1 MGWRVRFHFAMGRA
15 CSQTRLPRCVWDA
28 FPVSTDGH
36 LEALKNPMFRKY
48 LVLLNTDSAPTAT
61 GGQNGAGSQ
70 DPREVLAA
78 MLTQRDA
85 PAQPVTETSPPDS
98 AEESPEE
105 PPAPTQAEEP
115 GQELSTSEEE
125 TPVAEP
131 ETQAAGEAENENEPN
146 AGSDDKGWQKR
157 VDKLTAQKYAALE
170 AAEAA
175 KAEVE
180 RLKAET
186 EQLRA
191 EAGSQTSDRALP
203 ETVTKLKTP
212 AEVQARLQAVDQQLD
227 ALQDFL
233 DANPGDAATV
243 HQLGDKEMTR
253 QDLLNWRAQLRSEAK
268 ALPQR
273 GQELAAAAQFSQKQQ
288 QLRSKF
294 AEEFTWFTDKE
305 APQTKAIAERLKTNP
320 FLKQFASPEYAAH
333 LWNLG
338 EKAIQ
343 SERAART
350 KGAKPLTMTPPK
362 PVAGKVPPGK
372 PHAANGSAG
381 SRGTGDVKSIVS
393 RHAQE
398 RSTDSFTAL
407 LSATGR

>member
-1 MGWRVRFHFAMGRA
+1 MIVHRSILA
-15 CSQTRLPRCVWDA
+15 
-28 FPVSTDGH
+28 
-36 LEALKNPMFRKY
+36 NP
-48 LVLLNTDSAPTAT
+48 DSPLAAT

-146 AGSDDKGWQKR
+146 AGADDKGWQKR

-180 RLKAET
+180 RLKAEV
-186 EQLRA
+186 EDSRA
-191 EAGSQTSDRALP
+191 VTSAATTLP

-212 AEVQARLQAVDQQLD
+212 SEVQARLQAVDQQLD

-343 SERAART
+343 TERAART

-372 PHAANGSAG
+372 PHVANGSAG

>member
-343 SERAART
+343 TERAART
-350 KGAKPLTMTPPK
+350 KGAKPLTMTQPK
-362 PVAGKVPPGK
+362 AVAGKVPPGK

>member
-36 LEALKNPMFRKY
+36 LEALKNPMLRKY

>member
-15 CSQTRLPRCVWDA
+15 CSQTGLPRCVWA
-28 FPVSTDGH
+28 ACPVSSKGH
-36 LEALKNPMFRKY
+36 LEANKTMIVHRSILA
-48 LVLLNTDSAPTAT
+48 NTDSPLAAT

-146 AGSDDKGWQKR
+146 AGADDKGWQKR

-180 RLKAET
+180 RLKAEV
-186 EQLRA
+186 E
-191 EAGSQTSDRALP
+191 EARGDRPAAIGDRTLP

-253 QDLLNWRAQLRSEAK
+253 QDLLNWRATLRSEAK

-362 PVAGKVPPGK
+362 PVNGKVPPGK

-381 SRGTGDVKSIVS
+381 SRGAGDVKSIVS